1 MCSTTPWTME
11 PRLKLNAASCCI
23 ISNRHCM
30 IHSSFLK
37 PLGVCYMALFD
48 KSCLA
53 GQVRTKLP
61 EVRGMTGR
69 SLDNLGAKA
78 IRKTWPSVSWR
89 PCCTLLH
96 LAAPC
101 CTLLHLAAPV
111 RSHLSSLEHIGTQF
125 SIHILLIALY
135 DE

>member
-1 MCSTTPWTME
+1 
-11 PRLKLNAASCCI
+11 
-23 ISNRHCM
+23 
-30 IHSSFLK
+30 
-37 PLGVCYMALFD
+37 MALFD

-53 GQVRTKLP
+53 GQVRTKFP

-96 LAAPC
+96 LAAP
-101 CTLLHLAAPV
+101 V